1 MNNKITKFSSLAC
14 LSLFILASC
23 GGGGGGGS
31 DSNTGVGT
39 VGGNTPADSN
49 VSAGDLDLS
58 RYVALGDSLTAGFS
72 DGSLFRDGQLNSLPN
87 ILANLFAPAGGG
99 AFDQPIV
106 ADNLGG
112 LVDLVT
118 PARNQPTRLVLT
130 ISNGSFSPIRQSG
143 TPTTDVADVQVG
155 PFNNLGVPGATS
167 FQLPFAG
174 FGSSA
179 GNPFFERFAS
189 SPATSVVADAVSQT
203 PTFFSLWIGN
213 NDILGYATS
222 GGVGTV
228 GGTTPPFASTDIT
241 NPAVFDASFSGIVN
255 ALTANGTNDVR
266 GVLVN
271 IPAVADIPFFTTVPF
286 NAIPLDSATA
296 ATANAAFAAYNG
308 ALQAAAAGAFAPLVT
323 ITADEAA
330 RRTINFAAGQNAVL
344 ILDETLTDLTGVP
357 GTGGA
362 LLNFRQATAD
372 DAILLTS
379 SSLLG
384 TLRTPGDATSVIG
397 VGSPLLDAE
406 VLTEDEIALIESA
419 RTSYNATISGLASG
433 SANLALYDAADDLN
447 ELRTNGIL
455 VGDNPVPLTSSFI
468 SGGAF
473 SLDGVHPTAT
483 GYAVLANGIID
494 ALNAE
499 FNATLPKTNPDN
511 FPRTFFEF
519 PAGTDFTQ

>member
-14 LSLFILASC
+14 LSLFLLASC

-31 DSNTGVGT
+31 DTSTGVGT
-39 VGGNTPADSN
+39 VDGNTPADAN

-72 DGSLFRDGQLNSLPN
+72 DGSLFRDGQTNSLPN
-87 ILANLFAPAGGG
+87 ILANLFARAGGG
-99 AFDQPIV
+99 SFDQPIV

-130 ISNGSFSPIRQSG
+130 INNGNFSPIRQSG

-189 SPATSVVADAVSQT
+189 SPATSVVADAVAQT

-241 NPAVFDASFSGIVN
+241 NPAVFAGSFSGIVN

-286 NAIPLDSATA
+286 NAIPLDSASA
-296 ATANAAFAAYNG
+296 AAANAAFAGYNA
-308 ALQAAAAGAFAPLVT
+308 ALQAAAAGVAPFPSAV
-323 ITADEAA
+323 ITADEAT
-330 RRTINFAAGQNAVL
+330 RRTINFVEGQNAVL
-344 ILDETLTDLTGVP
+344 ILDEMLTDLTSASP
-357 GTGGA
+357 A

-384 TLRTPGDATSVIG
+384 TLRTPGDPTTVIG

-433 SANLALYDAADDLN
+433 SANLALYDAAADLT
-447 ELRTNGIL
+447 ELRTTGIL

-494 ALNAE
+494 VLNAE